1 MNYITIINKP
11 QKIKIAHIVTCQ
23 LSQTNWKF
31 NSISL
36 KIPVSILYAEYIMWN
51 PGLDEAQTRIM
62 IARRNINNL
71 RYADDTT
78 LMAESKEERKSTLMK
93 VKQQSEKVGL
103 KLNIQKNK
111 DHVI

>member
-36 KIPVSILYAEYIMWN
+36 KIPVSILYAEYIM
-51 PGLDEAQTRIM
+51 
-62 IARRNINNL
+62 
-71 RYADDTT
+71 
-78 LMAESKEERKSTLMK
+78 
-93 VKQQSEKVGL
+93 
-103 KLNIQKNK
+103 
-111 DHVI
+111 